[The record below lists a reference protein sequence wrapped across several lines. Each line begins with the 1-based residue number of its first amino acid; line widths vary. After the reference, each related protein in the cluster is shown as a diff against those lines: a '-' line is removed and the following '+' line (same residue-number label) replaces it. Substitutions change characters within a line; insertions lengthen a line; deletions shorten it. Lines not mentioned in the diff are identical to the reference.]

1 MRRYQTI
8 LAIAFIAVGVFS
20 FAWRISAQDANGNEL
35 FRDNFLLAAGARATI
50 MLPDAYKLLA
60 GTSGKLRVVGDT
72 NRLSAIVFR
81 ISPAG
86 NMAYSPIFNWSGMFQ

>member
-1 MRRYQTI
+1 MEDERGPQGGASLT
-8 LAIAFIAVGVFS
+8 ATVQ
-20 FAWRISAQDANGNEL
+20 ISAQDANGNEL
-35 FRDNFLLAAGARATI
+35 VRDKFLLPAGARSTI
-50 MLPDAYKLLA
+50 MLPDAYKVLA

-72 NRLSAIVFR
+72 NQLSAIVFR